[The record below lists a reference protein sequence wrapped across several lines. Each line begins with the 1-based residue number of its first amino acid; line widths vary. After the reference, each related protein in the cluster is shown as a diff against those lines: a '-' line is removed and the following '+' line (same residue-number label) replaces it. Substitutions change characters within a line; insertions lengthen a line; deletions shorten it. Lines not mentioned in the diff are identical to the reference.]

1 MRSQSSSVVLALA
14 CVAGLVTGAQAQDRS
29 GLMAEGTPTTPP
41 SGFLALC
48 ETSPQDCVADRG
60 DDAALSAVRAW
71 ASRTRW
77 QRTFAD
83 AGISIGDP
91 TGRPHLTP
99 NTLSASTNA
108 DVGAAIREARAAEK
122 AAARKAEA
130 RRPAKPTPGKPAAG
144 KLAAGK
150 PQPEPA
156 ASAPSEAS
164 VSSEGSAVST
174 PPVRIRDLEA
184 INRRINRAIRRS
196 SDEATFGA
204 ADVWAAPTGARA
216 RGDCEDYALAKRR
229 ALIETG
235 VDPDLLSL
243 AIVRTRGGEIHAV
256 LLVRAQDGEYVLDN
270 LSPWVVRWDSAPYDW
285 LERQTPGAPLVW
297 TRLEAGDAARP
308 HA

>member
-14 CVAGLVTGAQAQDRS
+14 CVAGLATGAQAQDRS
-29 GLMAEGTPTTPP
+29 GFMAQGTPTAPP
-41 SGFLALC
+41 AGFLALC

-60 DDAALSAVRAW
+60 DAAELSAVRAW

-91 TGRPHLTP
+91 TRRPDLTP

-122 AAARKAEA
+122 AAARKAAA
-130 RRPAKPTPGKPAAG
+130 RRPAKPTPGRPTTGKAGAAKPDAG
-144 KLAAGK
+144 T
-150 PQPEPA
+150 PQPEPS

-164 VSSEGSAVST
+164 GLSAPV
-174 PPVRIRDLEA
+174 VRIRDLEA
-184 INRRINRAIRRS
+184 VNRRINRAIRRS

-256 LLVRAQDGEYVLDN
+256 LLVRAGDGEYVLDN

-285 LERQTPGAPLVW
+285 LERQTPGSPLVW
-297 TRLEAGDAARP
+297 TRLEAGGPGRTRA
-308 HA
+308 

>member
-1 MRSQSSSVVLALA
+1 MRSQYSSVVLALA
-14 CVAGLVTGAQAQDRS
+14 CVAGLATGAKAQDLS
-29 GLMAEGTPTTPP
+29 GFMAEGAPTAPP
-41 SGFLALC
+41 AGFLVLC

-60 DDAALSAVRAW
+60 DAAALSAVRAW

-91 TGRPHLTP
+91 AGRSDLTP

-122 AAARKAEA
+122 AAARKAAA
-130 RRPAKPTPGKPAAG
+130 RRPAKPGPGKPTPA
-144 KLAAGK
+144 K
-150 PQPEPA
+150 PAVGALQPPPA
-156 ASAPSEAS
+156 VSAPS
-164 VSSEGSAVST
+164 GTAVTSP

-184 INRRINRAIRRS
+184 VNRRINWAIRRS

-204 ADVWAAPTGARA
+204 ADVWAAPTGPRP

-256 LLVRAQDGEYVLDN
+256 LLVRAGDGEYVLDN

-297 TRLEAGDAARP
+297 TRLEGGDPRRSRA
-308 HA
+308 